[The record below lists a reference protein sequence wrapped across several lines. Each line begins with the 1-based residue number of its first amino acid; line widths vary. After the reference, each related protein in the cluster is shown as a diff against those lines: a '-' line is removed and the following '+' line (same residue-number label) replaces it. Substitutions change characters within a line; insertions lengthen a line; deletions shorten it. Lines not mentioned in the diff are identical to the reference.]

1 VPTFSRAEMQQL
13 KKEEKL
19 KLASLKPE
27 KEK

>member
-13 KKEEKL
+13 KMEEKL
-19 KLASLKPE
+19 KLASLKLE